1 MPQVV
6 IYNREGKTAGTLE
19 LDAAIFGVK
28 AKPAVL
34 HEAVVAQRANARV
47 AIAHTKTRGE
57 ISGGGKKPWKQ
68 KGTGRARHG
77 SIRSPIWRGGGITFG
92 PRSNRNFSKKINSK
106 VKRQAILMA
115 LSDKVTCGTFY
126 VLESLAADFSKTKDI
141 AKIVRALPIV
151 NGKTLLVL
159 PASEK
164 RAGRLAANIERVT
177 PIGAGSVNVVDVLNH
192 VNLVTTVEGIKEITK
207 TYQTK

>member
-1 MPQVV
+1 MPQVA
-6 IYNREGKTAGTLE
+6 IYSREGKTAGTLE
-19 LDAAIFGVK
+19 LDSAIFGVK
-28 AKPAVL
+28 VKPAIL
-34 HEAVVAQRANARV
+34 HEAVVAQQANARV

-115 LSDKVTCGTFY
+115 LSDKVASGALY
-126 VLESLAADFSKTKDI
+126 VLESLGGDFSKTKDI
-141 AKIVRALPIV
+141 AKIMRALPITK
-151 NGKTLLVL
+151 GKMLLAL
-159 PASEK
+159 PSSEK
-164 RAGRLAANIERVT
+164 RSGRLAANIARVS
-177 PIGAGSVNVVDVLNH
+177 PIGVGSINVVDVLGNA
-192 VNLVTTVEGIKEITK
+192 NLVTTVEGVKELSKMYKTK
-207 TYQTK
+207 